1 MKRLWPRWQHWVSDH
16 AIRYNA
22 DDNFME
28 NVMAG
33 YSINIE
39 AKTLAGNNFREV
51 LYTTQRSQLVIM
63 TLQPGEEIGLEKHEG
78 HDQFIRVEAGQG
90 VAILDGEQH
99 KLEDGVAVVIPAG
112 TEHNVINTS
121 SSAPMRLYTLYTPPE
136 HPDGIVHATK
146 AEADDYEK
154 QHGH

>member
-1 MKRLWPRWQHWVSDH
+1 MS
-16 AIRYNA
+16 
-22 DDNFME
+22 
-28 NVMAG
+28 G
-33 YSINIE
+33 YSINLE
-39 AKTLAGNNFREV
+39 EKTLNGNNFREV

-90 VAILDGEQH
+90 AAILDGERH
-99 KLEDGVAVVIPAG
+99 ALEDGVAVVIPAG

-121 SSAPMRLYTLYTPPE
+121 DSEPMRLYTLYTPPE

-146 AEADDYEK
+146 ADADEYEK
-154 QHGH
+154 QHGHH

>member
-1 MKRLWPRWQHWVSDH
+1 MS
-16 AIRYNA
+16 
-22 DDNFME
+22 
-28 NVMAG
+28 G

-39 AKTLAGNNFREV
+39 QKTLEGNNFREV

-63 TLQPGEEIGLEKHEG
+63 TLQAGEEIGTEHHEG
-78 HDQFIRVEAGQG
+78 HDQFIRVEQGEG
-90 VAILDGEQH
+90 VAILDGEKH

-121 SSAPMRLYTLYTPPE
+121 TTGPLRLYTLYTPPE
-136 HPDGIVHATK
+136 HPDGIIHKTK
-146 AEADDYEK
+146 AEADEYEK

>member
-1 MKRLWPRWQHWVSDH
+1 MS
-16 AIRYNA
+16 
-22 DDNFME
+22 
-28 NVMAG
+28 G

-63 TLQPGEEIGLEKHEG
+63 TLQPGEEIGVERHEG
-78 HDQFIRVEAGQG
+78 HDQFIRVEAGEG
-90 VAILDGEQH
+90 VALLDGEEH

-121 SSAPMRLYTLYTPPE
+121 KSEPMRLYTLYTPPE

-146 AEADDYEK
+146 AEADDYERRH
-154 QHGH
+154 HGH

>member
-1 MKRLWPRWQHWVSDH
+1 MS
-16 AIRYNA
+16 
-22 DDNFME
+22 
-28 NVMAG
+28 G

-39 AKTLAGNNFREV
+39 EKTLAGNNFREV
-51 LYTTQRSQLVIM
+51 LYTTQRTQLVIM

-121 SSAPMRLYTLYTPPE
+121 DSEPMRLYTLYTPPE

-154 QHGH
+154 QHGHH

>member
-1 MKRLWPRWQHWVSDH
+1 MS
-16 AIRYNA
+16 
-22 DDNFME
+22 
-28 NVMAG
+28 G

-39 AKTLAGNNFREV
+39 EKTLAGNNFREV

-90 VAILDGEQH
+90 VAILDGERHQ
-99 KLEDGVAVVIPAG
+99 LEDGVAVVIPAG
-112 TEHNVINTS
+112 AEHNVINTS
-121 SSAPMRLYTLYTPPE
+121 DNEPMRLYTLYTPPE

-154 QHGH
+154 QHGHH